1 MLFASPLLLGSVA
14 KLLCLQIAPAEAAG
28 VSKLEA
34 STFVLEC
41 LETPTGAYCLYQAA
55 ASQVTFAFAGVKFF
69 VTASKGTSD
78 LSQLLQATYKL
89 YADYVTKNPFQ
100 ASDNVIKCAL
110 FDAHLDTY
118 LSKHWGSGVGGYRPA
133 PAAASRR

>member
-1 MLFASPLLLGSVA
+1 MIWRNCFTP
-14 KLLCLQIAPAEAAG
+14 LQIAPTEPAG

-41 LETPTGAYCLYQAA
+41 FETPTGSSRFGKLCTQSSRHLLR
-55 ASQVTFAFAGVKFF
+55 AGVKFF

-78 LSQLLQATYKL
+78 LSELLKATYQL

-118 LSKHWGSGVGGYRPA
+118 LSKHWGSGVGGFRAEPA
-133 PAAASRR
+133 PQPRR